1 MVFSNE
7 VCSIFTAIGSRT
19 LLSDHVCG
27 SSCWPIAVKMV
38 YMFATLMT
46 IKTRNYS
53 LNVLASK
60 PNLLPNDEI
69 KHIKDGHDIH
79 TSYNFNI

>member
-1 MVFSNE
+1 
-7 VCSIFTAIGSRT
+7 
-19 LLSDHVCG
+19 
-27 SSCWPIAVKMV
+27 
-38 YMFATLMT
+38 MT